1 MKNVILADILRVSKK
16 KSFIIM
22 LILEC
27 LLIIFLTVVMLAAI
41 EAINKNPQITE
52 KVPFDPMM
60 TYMSMTVMSIGAVA
74 PLLLGLPIFLA
85 VFSDDFRSHAMQMA
99 IGSGLSRTRLIL
111 ARFIEVIL
119 LTIEVTVFMLISA
132 FISGL
137 IQNMPMDVIMETMWM
152 SLQNLISM
160 ICYLALCLIPVYG
173 MQSTTL
179 AMVMYIIFSV
189 GVPGTVLNAI
199 RSGIPQLKDIH
210 IEWILPEKL
219 INDVAL
225 SGNYS
230 WGWIVWIIVPVVFII
245 IPVWLATVIF
255 KKKEL
260 EF

>member
-1 MKNVILADILRVSKK
+1 MKNVIFADILRVSKK

-27 LLIIFLTVVMLAAI
+27 LLIIFLTFGMLAAI
-41 EAINKNPQITE
+41 ESINNNPQITE
-52 KVPFDPMM
+52 KIPLDPTM
-60 TYMSMTVMSIGAVA
+60 TYMSTTVLMIGAVA

-99 IGSGLSRTRLIL
+99 IGTGLSRTRLIL

-119 LTIEVTVFMLISA
+119 LTIEVTVFMLIAA

-137 IQNMPMDVIMETMWM
+137 IQKMPMDVITETIGT
-152 SLQNLISM
+152 SLINLIPM

-179 AMVMYIIFSV
+179 AMVMYILFTA

-199 RSGIPQLKDIH
+199 RNGIPQIKDIH

-219 INDVAL
+219 INDVAI

-230 WGWIVWIIVPVVFII
+230 LGWIVWIIVPVVFII
-245 IPVWLATVIF
+245 IPVWLSIVIF